1 MSSEVKKTQQ
11 HILRAMAMNY
21 AEGHAWDRLDSEA
34 CAEAADEIA
43 ALEAECERLR
53 SGVKTAAYME
63 LDTTKRSIAIQD
75 ELRAM
80 LSSTPAQ
87 PTAQTHASRD
97 WAEDFDHENGC
108 YSCLCSICKQEF
120 TGHKRRV
127 VCKGCSQHIPA
138 QPAVHPDNAAV
149 DRFAAAMKDK
159 LAKAREKGR
168 SGWNDPAQC
177 SVEFLAKLLVEHLSK
192 GNDGT
197 FEDVANFAMM
207 LHQRDADPQVL
218 AAAASPTQ
226 SEKVAHSAQWPT
238 TPGLSAGPSEVQRLR
253 EALERDTDYRDGLA
267 AGWNFGVADDIPG
280 YQRSLSSYNDQIRE
294 ARAALAA
301 STGQEVE

>member
-1 MSSEVKKTQQ
+1 MSSEVKQYDAFDGYGTPLHGKFVR
-11 HILRAMAMNY
+11 HDDY
-21 AEGHAWDRLDSEA
+21 E
-34 CAEAADEIA
+34 

-53 SGVKTAAYME
+53 SGVKKATYME

-120 TGHKRRV
+120 AGHKRRV
-127 VCKGCSQHIPA
+127 VCKECSQQTPA

-192 GNDGT
+192 GNAGT

-207 LHQRDADPQVL
+207 LHQRGADPQVL
-218 AAAASPTQ
+218 ADAAAHDQ
-226 SEKVAHSAQWPT
+226 GEA
-238 TPGLSAGPSEVQRLR
+238 QRLR
-253 EALERDTDYRDGLA
+253 EVVSSLIDIAHEHRHELKQQRFSDNDEGDAFARHRDSRVGRIDRIL
-267 AGWNFGVADDIPG
+267 
-280 YQRSLSSYNDQIRE
+280 Q
-294 ARAALAA
+294 AALAA
-301 STGQEVE
+301 SAGQEVES